1 MSSILKDSRGRSKF
15 WIASFTSA
23 DGRRLKRS
31 TKTTDAEL
39 AKRIAAE
46 WHAAGKAGRAG
57 RLTESHFRKVA
68 SEIFEQATGRPIR
81 YVTARSWLD
90 GWIEDKRSEKISER
104 TLSRY
109 KQIVRDFLAH
119 LGNKADEMLAQVT
132 DADLK
137 SFRNRLDRT
146 GLAASTINLTIKIL
160 HSPFHLAHVKGHIT
174 VDPCAGVGLI
184 EDDQDTQKD
193 VFTREQIGALIEK
206 AEGDW
211 KGAILCGYCTG
222 LRLKD
227 VTELR
232 WESIDA

>member
-1 MSSILKDSRGRSKF
+1 MRNREHSLTTSDVLIYCSENREPNFMSSILKDSRGRSKF

-109 KQIVRDFLAH
+109 KQIVRAFLAH
-119 LGNKADEMLAQVT
+119 LGNKADDMLAQV
-132 DADLK
+132 
-137 SFRNRLDRT
+137 
-146 GLAASTINLTIKIL
+146 
-160 HSPFHLAHVKGHIT
+160 
-174 VDPCAGVGLI
+174 
-184 EDDQDTQKD
+184 
-193 VFTREQIGALIEK
+193 
-206 AEGDW
+206 
-211 KGAILCGYCTG
+211 
-222 LRLKD
+222 
-227 VTELR
+227 
-232 WESIDA
+232 